1 MAGERMQEKTLKL
14 CVLGHNIKYTLSPK
28 VHSALFEFLGE
39 RGEYGV
45 CDVSLHEL
53 GGAVK
58 KLMSEYDGF
67 NVTKP
72 YKETVADLFGHVG
85 PVNTVCRDGRCTSTD
100 AEGFFGDY
108 EAAFGTP
115 NGRILLL
122 GAGGAAKSVAEAL
135 SKIENVQTFV
145 FNRTYEKTKEF
156 SRYGAVAVKSAEG
169 IYDAVINCTSLGLG
183 GEQAA
188 PAELEFGGV
197 KFAYDLIYSPPVT
210 PFLESAAKAGAKTCN
225 GLGMLVRQA
234 IAAHEF
240 WRGENFSSSV
250 KKSMVEFISARIK

>member
-1 MAGERMQEKTLKL
+1 MSAKKF
-14 CVLGHNIKYTLSPK
+14 CVLGQGISYSLSP
-28 VHSALFEFLGE
+28 VLHSAIFEFFGE
-39 RGEYGV
+39 DCEYGV
-45 CDVSLHEL
+45 ADVPPEKLYET
-53 GGAVK
+53 VK
-58 KLMSEYDGF
+58 KLIGEYDGF

-72 YKETVADLFGHVG
+72 YKESVARILGASG
-85 PVNTVCRDGRCTSTD
+85 PINTVRCADCAATSTD
-100 AEGFFGDY
+100 AEGFLCDY
-108 EAAFGTP
+108 IEAFGEP
-115 NGRILLL
+115 KGDILLL

-135 SKIENVQTFV
+135 SNSRGVLNVYV
-145 FNRTYEKTKEF
+145 FNRTYEKAKEF

>member
-1 MAGERMQEKTLKL
+1 
-14 CVLGHNIKYTLSPK
+14 
-28 VHSALFEFLGE
+28 
-39 RGEYGV
+39 
-45 CDVSLHEL
+45 
-53 GGAVK
+53 
-58 KLMSEYDGF
+58 
-67 NVTKP
+67 
-72 YKETVADLFGHVG
+72 
-85 PVNTVCRDGRCTSTD
+85 
-100 AEGFFGDY
+100 
-108 EAAFGTP
+108 
-115 NGRILLL
+115 
-122 GAGGAAKSVAEAL
+122 
-135 SKIENVQTFV
+135 VQTFV
-145 FNRTYEKTKEF
+145 FNRTYEKAKEF